1 MVGPREVWRAHRR
14 WHRGPVVTARRR
26 IIIATAIAV
35 AVTIAAL
42 AALTLIG
49 LENLE

>member
-1 MVGPREVWRAHRR
+1 M
-14 WHRGPVVTARRR
+14 TRRR
-26 IIIATAIAV
+26 LIIAAV
-35 AVTIAAL
+35 VVGALTIATL

>member
-1 MVGPREVWRAHRR
+1 M
-14 WHRGPVVTARRR
+14 TRRR
-26 IIIATAIAV
+26 RLLIAAAIV
-35 AVTIAAL
+35 GTLTLAAL